1 MMQMKKRNSLGT
13 ILFICTL
20 VTSCTPIATTSL
32 PRDEQVLISYT
43 NYVDGGDE
51 LINCLEGS
59 GQPNFILYENGH
71 VVIYKR
77 GQYLETW
84 LAQKEIDS
92 LLAEI
97 EKTSIMRL
105 EKIEEEGFD
114 QLILQGNVHRFSRDN
129 FPNRSV
135 EQTINLI
142 NQFEPSNLKSYVPE
156 NLLLWVNRV
165 ENLTPFEEF
174 LPKPI
179 PQVKE
184 WSTEVDPLSKI
195 GVGFIN
201 ISGEKRSDFMKQFN
215 GFPDY
220 QIFKEENALY
230 ITAICA
236 TFP

>member
-1 MMQMKKRNSLGT
+1 MKKRNNPGT
-13 ILFICTL
+13 IFFMCALL
-20 VTSCTPIATTSL
+20 ASCTPIATTSL
-32 PRDEQVLISYT
+32 PGDEEVLISYT

-71 VVIYKR
+71 VVIFKR
-77 GQYLETW
+77 GQYLEAR

-97 EKTSIMRL
+97 ENTGIMRL

-114 QLILQGNVHRFSRDN
+114 QLILKGNVYRFSRHN

-135 EQTINLI
+135 EWTIDII
-142 NQFEPSNLKSYVPE
+142 NQFEPSNLKPYVPE
-156 NLLLWVNRV
+156 NLLLWVTPV

-184 WSTEVDPLSKI
+184 WSAEVDPLSEM

-201 ISGEKRSDFMKQFN
+201 MSDERRSDIMKEFN

-220 QIFKEENALY
+220 QIFEEENALY
-230 ITAICA
+230 VTAICA
-236 TFP
+236 SFP

>member
-1 MMQMKKRNSLGT
+1 MKKINSLDT
-13 ILFICTL
+13 IFFICTL
-20 VTSCTPIATTSL
+20 LTSCTPIATNSS
-32 PRDEQVLISYT
+32 PGDEQIIISYT

-77 GQYLETW
+77 GQYLETR

-97 EKTSIMRL
+97 ESTGIMRL
-105 EKIEEEGFD
+105 EKIGEEGFD
-114 QLILQGNVHRFSRDN
+114 QLILKGNVYRFSRHN

-135 EQTINLI
+135 EQTINII
-142 NQFEPSNLKSYVPE
+142 NQFEPSNLKPYVPE
-156 NLLLWVNRV
+156 NLLLWVNPV
-165 ENLTPFEEF
+165 ENLTPFEAF

-184 WSTEVDPLSKI
+184 WTTEIDPLSEI

-201 ISGEKRSDFMKQFN
+201 ISGEGRSDIMKQFN